1 MDLNSMSKE
10 ELIKLLDAQT
20 KRADEERKRVGEERK
35 RADEERKRAG
45 EERKRADEERKRV
58 GEERKRADEERKRA
72 DEERKRADEERKRAG
87 EAEDLSR
94 PTSFEE
100 FLIACHTHISVPVTV
115 QTNNTFTTKGSIT
128 SATGRYCPT
137 FLEPWDFHSAQQPL
151 FDEAYIFLHPSNAP
165 ELRVFP
171 PRQALEHQGHI
182 ACLHPLGS
190 EGDLQR
196 HQFLEVET
204 PIYETIKALAA
215 IPAARERFSL
225 ADGIV
230 FENHLNS
237 ITEIPMD
244 SETSVIPKT
253 IKPDQNCIFHQVNG
267 ERNLIYVTEYKAA
280 HKLTDDFI
288 RSGLYRMNMYEDVV
302 QRAILPDK
310 KDKDGNAQYNAE
322 RLTCSA
328 LTQTFDYMIRQGLE
342 YSCLTNGRIKVML
355 RVPIDNPEILQ
366 YSILEPSRDAEPV
379 DDQDGFRF
387 PYTAV
392 SCYLGLTLLALASPR
407 RAQAWRNSAQSK
419 LNKWEV
425 NFEKILQD
433 IPVTERKIRPSPAY
447 RPPRYPIDKR
457 SPYLLRNRRR
467 RPIFDADTHNIVNT
481 GPGSPPSDDEADFRE
496 PPSSPLQTIERRKRQ
511 RISRMDPQSSLSKQ
525 PTDSQNR
532 PYCTQRCLRGLISR
546 LPLDPK
552 CPNTELHKY
561 KSKGELPLAIATKG
575 TRSHGNCRY
584 LKKGGIHGSI
594 FALTLKGYGYTC
606 IGKGTSYRSK
616 HEAHI
621 YGLLE
626 PLQGITVPIFLGD
639 VHFTKSKYFLLD
651 RTIVQL
657 SLMAWGG
664 KCLSEASPLI
674 EEHDL
679 ADRVKQA
686 QKKLLSHGVAHLD
699 FEERNILWNEE
710 VQGVMVI
717 DFGRVKVIES
727 LKRKADVVLVDMP
740 NARRTMEGGS
750 EKICDG
756 GSFSVRAGQEF
767 FTNSHRG

>member
-1 MDLNSMSKE
+1 
-10 ELIKLLDAQT
+10 
-20 KRADEERKRVGEERK
+20 
-35 RADEERKRAG
+35 
-45 EERKRADEERKRV
+45 
-58 GEERKRADEERKRA
+58 
-72 DEERKRADEERKRAG
+72 
-87 EAEDLSR
+87 
-94 PTSFEE
+94 
-100 FLIACHTHISVPVTV
+100 VP
-115 QTNNTFTTKGSIT
+115 
-128 SATGRYCPT
+128 R
-137 FLEPWDFHSAQQPL
+137 
-151 FDEAYIFLHPSNAP
+151 
-165 ELRVFP
+165 
-171 PRQALEHQGHI
+171 
-182 ACLHPLGS
+182 
-190 EGDLQR
+190 
-196 HQFLEVET
+196 
-204 PIYETIKALAA
+204 
-215 IPAARERFSL
+215 
-225 ADGIV
+225 
-230 FENHLNS
+230 
-237 ITEIPMD
+237 D

-253 IKPDQNCIFHQVNG
+253 VKPDQNCIFHQVNG

-392 SCYLGLTLLALASPR
+392 SCYLGLMLLALASPR

-433 IPVTERKIRPSPAY
+433 IPVTERKIRHSPAY

-457 SPYLLRNRRR
+457 YLLRNRRR

-511 RISRMDPQSSLSKQ
+511 RMSRMDPQPSLSKQ

-532 PYCTQRCLRGLISR
+532 PYCTQRCLRGLVSR

-561 KSKGELPLAIATKG
+561 KSKGSFHSLSLPKALALMESQINDDPD
-575 TRSHGNCRY
+575 SCRY
-584 LKKGGIHGSI
+584 LKKGGIYGSI

-606 IGKGTSYRSK
+606 IGKGISYRSK
-616 HEAHI
+616 HEA
-621 YGLLE
+621 L
-626 PLQGITVPIFLGD
+626 PIFLGD

-699 FEERNILWNEE
+699 FEEQNILWNEE

-750 EKICDG
+750 VKICDG

>member
-20 KRADEERKRVGEERK
+20 KRADEERKR
-35 RADEERKRAG
+35 A
-45 EERKRADEERKRV
+45 

-100 FLIACHTHISVPVTV
+100 FLIACHTHISVPITV

-561 KSKGELPLAIATKG
+561 KSKGSFHSLSLPKALALMESQINDDPD
-575 TRSHGNCRY
+575 SCRY

-699 FEERNILWNEE
+699 LRTAYTLNERFEGLH
-710 VQGVMVI
+710 VTGY
-717 DFGRVKVIES
+717 GR
-727 LKRKADVVLVDMP
+727 
-740 NARRTMEGGS
+740 
-750 EKICDG
+750 
-756 GSFSVRAGQEF
+756 
-767 FTNSHRG
+767 